1 MAQSDECPRENIS
14 RNIPKHIYR
23 ENVAAALAA
32 SECGTAKLE
41 RMMMLMNDD
50 LRPAP
55 LPLRNMS
62 FLTKT
67 SQVTGTHRYLLGT
80 NVVGPNN

>member
-1 MAQSDECPRENIS
+1 MAQSDESPRENIS
-14 RNIPKHIYR
+14 RNISKDIDR
-23 ENVAAALAA
+23 ENLAAAIAA

-62 FLTKT
+62 FLTKI
-67 SQVTGTHRYLLGT
+67 SQVTGSHKYLLGT
-80 NVVGPNN
+80 NVVGPSH